1 MTELTDTF
9 LQESL
14 ELLEQMEE
22 ALLAIEEQG
31 QDDELINSIFRSIHT
46 IKGAAGIFGYAE
58 IVGFTHPVETVLDAV
73 RHHQRELD
81 EQLTS
86 LLLQSKDHLLELTH
100 ATVAGNASADM
111 VRKGDEILG
120 QMTAVES
127 WTKSEVEE
135 GDDET
140 PLPEAERQWLISLR
154 FREDAFRNGIDAVS
168 FIRYLEEK
176 GRIVDVLT
184 LQHLIPASGDYDPE
198 SCFLGFDIL
207 FEGNVSKQ
215 SLFNVFEFASEDCDI
230 CILPPAN
237 VEREF
242 IEQISKMN
250 SDHLDRLG
258 EMLINV
264 GALTRHEV
272 ESALGKQ
279 QQSQEKLGEIL
290 VKEKAV
296 SSQTVSAALNKQ
308 SENKAKVSAE
318 SRLIRVDSE
327 KLGRLINLVGE
338 MVISNAAIRL
348 RVEQDGLTQ
357 LNDSVTAAEQ
367 LVEDIRD
374 TALQLRMVQIGDTF
388 SRFRRVVRDVSKDL
402 GKKIELQ
409 ISGGDTELDKT
420 VVEKITDPLTHLVR
434 NSLDHGI
441 EMPSQR
447 LSHGKPETGTL
458 LLNAYHDSGHVVIE
472 IEDDGAGLDL
482 DKIHLKAIQNGL
494 VREDQELN
502 QKELSQLIFA
512 PGLST
517 KDQASNLSGRGVGMD
532 VVKRNIEELRGSI
545 DLSTEPGSG
554 TKIIIRLPLTL
565 AIIDG
570 FMVGANN
577 ERYVIPLAMVEEC
590 VEMSSDDWHVEED
603 RQYINL
609 RGDVLP
615 YIRLASFLRVPGEHR
630 HDRES
635 LVVVRIGN
643 ERAGFVVDSLYGEL
657 QTVIKPLGTIFRN
670 FNGISGSTVL
680 GSGEVAL
687 ILDVQGLVNSAHAQ
701 MTMH

>member
-9 LQESL
+9 LQESQ

-22 ALLAIEEQG
+22 ALLAVEDQG
-31 QDDELINSIFRSIHT
+31 QDDELINAIFRAIHT
-46 IKGAAGIFGYAE
+46 IKGAAGIFGFAE
-58 IVGFTHPVETVLDAV
+58 VVGFTHPVETILDAV
-73 RHHQRELD
+73 RHHQRDLD
-81 EQLTS
+81 DDLVSS
-86 LLLQSKDHLLELTH
+86 LLESKDHLLELTQ
-100 ATVAGNASADM
+100 ASVSGQTNIDM
-111 VRKGDEILG
+111 IKHGDQILG
-120 QMTAVES
+120 KMTAVES
-127 WTKSEVEE
+127 WSRDEP
-135 GDDET
+135 GDDEET
-140 PLPEAERQWLISLR
+140 PIPEAERQWLVSLR

-168 FIRYLEEK
+168 FIGYLQQK

-184 LQHLIPASGDYDPE
+184 LQHNLPACSDYDPE
-198 SCFLGFDIL
+198 SCYLGFDIL

-215 SLFNVFEFASEDCDI
+215 SLFNVFEFAADDCDI
-230 CILPPAN
+230 YILPPAN
-237 VEREF
+237 
-242 IEQISKMN
+242 IEKEYIDKIAN
-250 SDHLDRLG
+250 TPDDHVDRLG
-258 EMLINV
+258 DMLVAV

-272 ESALGKQ
+272 DRSLGQ
-279 QQSQEKLGEIL
+279 QGNGAEKLGEIL
-290 VKEKAV
+290 VKDKAV
-296 SSQTVSAALNKQ
+296 TQATVNAALSKQ
-308 SENKAKVSAE
+308 SDGKARQTAE

-348 RVEQDGLTQ
+348 RIEEDGLSQ

-367 LVEDIRD
+367 LVEEIRD
-374 TALQLRMVQIGDTF
+374 TALQLRMVQIGDSF
-388 SRFRRVVRDVSKDL
+388 SRFRRVVRDVSKEL
-402 GKKIELQ
+402 GKKIELE
-409 ISGGDTELDKT
+409 ITGGDTELDKT

-441 EMPSQR
+441 EMPR
-447 LSHGKPETGTL
+447 ERAAVGKPEVGTL
-458 LLNAYHDSGHVVIE
+458 ILNAYHESGHVVIE

-482 DKIHLKAIQNGL
+482 EKIRNKAINNGL
-494 VREDQELN
+494 IREDQELSE
-502 QKELSQLIFA
+502 KEVSQLIFS

-517 KDQASNLSGRGVGMD
+517 KDVASNLSGRGVGMD

-545 DLSTEPGSG
+545 DVRSEPGCG
-554 TKIIIRLPLTL
+554 TKMTIRLPLTL

-590 VEMSSDDWHVEED
+590 VEMESAEWHVEEEQ
-603 RQYINL
+603 QYINL

-615 YIRLASFLRVPGEHR
+615 YIRLASFLKIPGDSKR
-630 HDRES
+630 QRES

-657 QTVIKPLGTIFRN
+657 QTVIKPLGKIFRN

-680 GSGEVAL
+680 GSGDVAL
-687 ILDVQGLVNSAHAQ
+687 ILDVQGLVNSAHEQ